1 VGFGSGI
8 YGEKHHK
15 QLLKLAE
22 ALPKVKKKK
31 AFLFS
36 TSGVPKIGWSE
47 EKVAK
52 DHKKLRE
59 KLESKGYQIIDEFGC
74 MGFNT
79 NSFTKFFGGINKGRP
94 NKEDLENAREFARG
108 LKAE

>member
-74 MGFNT
+74 IVSPSSLGASTRADRTRKTSRMPG
-79 NSFTKFFGGINKGRP
+79 SSP
-94 NKEDLENAREFARG
+94 VD
-108 LKAE
+108 